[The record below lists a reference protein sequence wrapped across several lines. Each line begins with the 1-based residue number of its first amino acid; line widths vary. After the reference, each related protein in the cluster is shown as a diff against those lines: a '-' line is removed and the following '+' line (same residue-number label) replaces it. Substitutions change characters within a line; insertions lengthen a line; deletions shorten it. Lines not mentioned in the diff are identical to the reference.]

1 MGKGVQPATGAWG
14 LARGYITEKN
24 DFSQHPSR
32 VIANLWAPPICT
44 TMLTGLD
51 LCRPNAGSPSCELM
65 IAMATSFP
73 KDSSSINL
81 APAYLR
87 AQPSEMTIATM
98 RDHRHQPIHN
108 CKEAEFPRVNWEW
121 KTLKTGN
128 RIVNI
133 CWKMGNFT
141 LIEFFSKRFNFSQK
155 RAISLNS
162 SASSYVLKSLNTPN
176 TIIFWAN
183 HIIQNTFLSFKA

>member
-1 MGKGVQPATGAWG
+1 
-14 LARGYITEKN
+14 
-24 DFSQHPSR
+24 
-32 VIANLWAPPICT
+32 
-44 TMLTGLD
+44 MLTGLD

-108 CKEAEFPRVNWEW
+108 CQEAEL
-121 KTLKTGN
+121 TTG
-128 RIVNI
+128 VD
-133 CWKMGNFT
+133 G
-141 LIEFFSKRFNFSQK
+141 LIKHHNVIKHQ
-155 RAISLNS
+155 
-162 SASSYVLKSLNTPN
+162 ASGGYQT
-176 TIIFWAN
+176 
-183 HIIQNTFLSFKA
+183 